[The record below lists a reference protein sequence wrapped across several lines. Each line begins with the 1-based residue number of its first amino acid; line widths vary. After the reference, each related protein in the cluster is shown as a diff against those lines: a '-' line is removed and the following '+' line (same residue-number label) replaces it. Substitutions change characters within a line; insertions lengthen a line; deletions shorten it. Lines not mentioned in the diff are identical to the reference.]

1 MERNHRADAERW
13 WVRGTRPSP
22 ESLLKNPTGRA
33 GGQGRSQLGI
43 HCVDGE
49 AGGPGGPGS
58 RDGGGVGE
66 LEGHPW
72 AGRGA
77 AQIQALGESREVIN
91 SLADRSSLAKAPHE
105 APARAWGSGTRAT

>member
-22 ESLLKNPTGRA
+22 EPLLKNPTGR
-33 GGQGRSQLGI
+33 SQLGI
-43 HCVDGE
+43 HSVDGE
-49 AGGPGGPGS
+49 AGAQVALAWVRGS
-58 RDGGGVGE
+58 KPE
-66 LEGHPW
+66 LESDPW

-91 SLADRSSLAKAPHE
+91 SLADRSSLAKAPRA